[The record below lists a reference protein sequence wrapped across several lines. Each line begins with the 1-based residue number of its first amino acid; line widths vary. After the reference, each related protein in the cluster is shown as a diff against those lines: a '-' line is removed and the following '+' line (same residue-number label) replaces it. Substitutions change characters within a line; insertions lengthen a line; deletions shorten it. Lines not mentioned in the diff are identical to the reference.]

1 MNKMKKEHGLLC
13 SCVRCKTRID
23 QLRKKLHD
31 KGRARKKI
39 SKNTAYK
46 KGRAFE
52 YRVRNYYEKLGYY
65 VRRSYASK
73 GIEDLIAIKARDCIT
88 SEVLLI
94 QCKHNQKYVPLSKKE
109 KSNLIK
115 LSVQTGGIPVHAYS
129 DEKGHIAFS
138 YLSV

>member
-1 MNKMKKEHGLLC
+1 MK
-13 SCVRCKTRID
+13 
-23 QLRKKLHD
+23 
-31 KGRARKKI
+31 KKI

-46 KGRAFE
+46 KGRQFE

-73 GIEDLIAIKARDCIT
+73 GIEDLIAIKARNPIT

-94 QCKHNQKYVPLSKKE
+94 QCKHNRKYIPLSKKE
-109 KSNLIK
+109 KNNMLK
-115 LSVQTGGIPVHAYS
+115 LATKTGGIPIHAYS

-138 YLSV
+138 YLSS

>member
-1 MNKMKKEHGLLC
+1 VSTVTQLKLLTKLEMHKKRVKRKNNKAY
-13 SCVRCKTRID
+13 
-23 QLRKKLHD
+23 Q
-31 KGRARKKI
+31 KGYR
-39 SKNTAYK
+39 
-46 KGRAFE
+46 FE
-52 YRVRNYYEKLGYY
+52 LRVRNYYQKLGYY

-94 QCKHNQKYVPLSKKE
+94 QCKNNRRYIPLSKKE

-115 LSVQTGGIPVHAYS
+115 LSVQTGGIPIHAYS

>member
-1 MNKMKKEHGLLC
+1 MKKKHGFFC
-13 SCVRCKTRID
+13 SCLRCKTRSD
-23 QLRKKLHD
+23 QLRKILHD
-31 KGRARKKI
+31 KGKASKKI

-52 YRVRNYYEKLGYY
+52 YRVRNYYERLGYY

-73 GIEDLIAIKARDCIT
+73 GIEDLIAIKARDPLT

-94 QCKHNQKYVPLSKKE
+94 QCKHNRRYIPLSKKE
-109 KSNLIK
+109 KNNLIR
-115 LSVQTGGIPVHAYS
+115 LSNQTGGIPIHAYS
-129 DEKGHIAFS
+129 DEKGHIQFS

>member
-1 MNKMKKEHGLLC
+1 MYKK
-13 SCVRCKTRID
+13 RIK
-23 QLRKKLHD
+23 RKKNKAYQ
-31 KGRARKKI
+31 KGYR
-39 SKNTAYK
+39 
-46 KGRAFE
+46 FE
-52 YRVRNYYEKLGYY
+52 LRVRNYYQKLGYY

-94 QCKHNQKYVPLSKKE
+94 QCKHNRKYIPLSKKE
-109 KSNLIK
+109 KTNLIK
-115 LSVQTGGIPVHAYS
+115 LSVQTGGIPIHAYS

>member
-1 MNKMKKEHGLLC
+1 MNKMKKKHGFFC
-13 SCVRCKTRID
+13 SCLRCEKLSD
-23 QLRKKLHD
+23 QLRKKVYD
-31 KGRARKKI
+31 KRRARKKI

-94 QCKHNQKYVPLSKKE
+94 QCKHNRKYIPLSKKE
-109 KSNLIK
+109 KANLIK
-115 LSVQTGGIPVHAYS
+115 LSAQTGGIPVHAYS